1 MISKQDGNIITT
13 LVLLMM
19 IVDPPGAAQ
28 IALAAI

>member
-1 MISKQDGNIITT
+1 MISKQDGYIITS
-13 LVLLMM
+13 VLMMM